1 MAIVYQ
7 GRKWFWVDTQ
17 FDEDFIYDIYEDNY
31 GNQIKKIVQ
40 CRQGVKKMGFIEQE
54 QVKIKINPTFSKQ
67 VEKWLVEQGYEKRTS
82 YNGILYSKGSLNLN
96 VDSNGEFEA
105 YVIRTILKLDKDNK
119 VLGGRFGLEE
129 TNYETATTEFVS
141 AIIQA
146 REDFTKFWETWVV
159 DNE

>member
-1 MAIVYQ
+1 
-7 GRKWFWVDTQ
+7 
-17 FDEDFIYDIYEDNY
+17 
-31 GNQIKKIVQ
+31 
-40 CRQGVKKMGFIEQE
+40 MGFIEQE
-54 QVKIKINPTFSKQ
+54 QVKVKVNPTFSKQ
-67 VEKWLVEQGYEKRTS
+67 VEKWLVEQGYEKRAS

-141 AIIQA
+141 SIIQA